1 MRIWSFYLFLFFL
14 NLILCNEKYIGI
26 IKTCSGWRLNKLPEV
41 KEFLKNYVDEY
52 PIEVVFSGG
61 DPRLIIMN
69 YEGDEIEQIS
79 LVHKTRNEI
88 EELLKE
94 KGFNKFN

>member
-1 MRIWSFYLFLFFL
+1 MRILSFYLILFFL
-14 NLILCNEKYIGI
+14 NFILCNEKYIGI
-26 IKTCSGWRLNKLPEV
+26 IKTCSGWRLNHLPEV
-41 KEFLKNYVDEY
+41 KEFIKNYADDY
-52 PIEVVFSGG
+52 PIEVVFCGG

-94 KGFNKFN
+94 KGFNKFI

>member
-1 MRIWSFYLFLFFL
+1 M
-14 NLILCNEKYIGI
+14 
-26 IKTCSGWRLNKLPEV
+26 NKLPEV
-41 KEFLKNYVDEY
+41 KEFLKNYVD
-52 PIEVVFSGG
+52 GG

-94 KGFNKFN
+94 KGFNKFE

>member
-1 MRIWSFYLFLFFL
+1 
-14 NLILCNEKYIGI
+14 
-26 IKTCSGWRLNKLPEV
+26 
-41 KEFLKNYVDEY
+41 
-52 PIEVVFSGG
+52 
-61 DPRLIIMN
+61 MN

-94 KGFNKFN
+94 KGFNKFE